1 MSSALKVNE
10 LGGVLL
16 FKFIRKILF
25 KESQAKNLNSKNKE
39 NHENSKQKPT
49 YPHIEEQFSDCADI
63 TKKEYPQINVQ
74 LMYFEYMISKEMVE
88 KVLFSQIEKLNAQDI
103 SSFFSQNQFQSSGD
117 SKEIVNA
124 VLAGNVVI
132 FHQDRIYIFSAIK
145 LQTRAIQTA
154 ESETIITGSH
164 DSFNEDIHTNLSLI
178 RRRVKSSHLKVLQ
191 FSVGE
196 ITKNTVYILYIEDI
210 AKAELINELKSRINN
225 IKIDAINDVN
235 MLVQLIEEYPNSPFP
250 QFFTTE
256 RPDVMSSKLTDGK
269 IIGLM
274 SNSPY
279 AFSAPA
285 TFFDFVHSPD
295 DYNQR
300 WLTGSVIRLFRL
312 FAFFI
317 TVTLTA
323 FYVSITTF
331 HYEMVPELLLP
342 SLIKSR
348 SNVPFPPIIE
358 ALVMEFTIELLRE
371 AGARLPT
378 KVGQTIGIVGG
389 IVIGSASVEAGI
401 TSNILIIF
409 VAISAIASFVIPSY
423 VMSSSVR
430 TIRFGFILMAGLLGN
445 LGISIA
451 LGFLVISLTSLTSLK
466 TPYLWPISPTHPFN
480 WLDTIIR
487 APFSTIKNRSNINK
501 SGNNTKK
508 NQR

>member
-1 MSSALKVNE
+1 M
-10 LGGVLL
+10 
-16 FKFIRKILF
+16 FKFLK
-25 KESQAKNLNSKNKE
+25 KTMDKDSQTKKLDIKNNQRRNDP
-39 NHENSKQKPT
+39 PT
-49 YPHIEEQFSDCADI
+49 RDYIDEEFTDCADI
-63 TKKEYPQINVQ
+63 TKKELSKINV
-74 LMYFEYMISKEMVE
+74 LFVYFEYMIDNEMAD
-88 KVLFSQIEKLNAQDI
+88 KILFSKIEKLEEEEI
-103 SSFFSQNQFQSSGD
+103 RHFFHKNQFQACKD
-117 SKEIVNA
+117 SYQA
-124 VLAGNVVI
+124 VRAILDGSVLI
-132 FHQDRIYIFSAIK
+132 FHQNDAYIFSAINLK
-145 LQTRAIQTA
+145 TRAIQTA

-164 DSFNEDIHTNLSLI
+164 DAFNEEINTNLSLI
-178 RRRVKSSHLKVLQ
+178 RRRVKSAHLKVLR
-191 FSVGE
+191 FTVGK
-196 ITKNTVYILYIEDI
+196 ITKNTVYILYIQDI
-210 AKAELINELKSRINN
+210 ADQELMNELKTRIDR
-225 IKIDAINDVN
+225 IDIDAINDVN
-235 MLVQLIEEYPNSPFP
+235 MLVQLFEEYPNSPFP

-256 RPDVMSSKLTDGK
+256 RPDVMSSKLTEGK
-269 IIGLM
+269 IVGLM

-300 WLTGSVIRLFRL
+300 WVAGSLIRFFRL

-323 FYVSITTF
+323 FYVSITTY

-358 ALVMEFTIELLRE
+358 ALLMEFTIELLRE

-409 VAISAIASFVIPSY
+409 VAISAISSFVIPSY

-430 TIRFGFILMAGLLGN
+430 IIRFGFILMAGFLGN
-445 LGISIA
+445 LGISVA

-466 TPYLWPISPTHPFN
+466 TPYLWPISPTQPKK

-487 APFSTIKNRSNINK
+487 APYSALINSK
-501 SGNNTKK
+501 PGNTRGKK
-508 NQR
+508 

>member
-1 MSSALKVNE
+1 MFFNDL
-10 LGGVLL
+10 
-16 FKFIRKILF
+16 
-25 KESQAKNLNSKNKE
+25 QAKNSKNKE
-39 NHENSKQKPT
+39 NKKNPKPT
-49 YPHIEEQFSDCADI
+49 YSHIEEEFSKCADI
-63 TKKEYPQINVQ
+63 TKKEYPQIHIQ
-74 LMYFEYMISKEMVE
+74 LMYFEYMIAKDMVE
-88 KVLFSQIEKLNAQDI
+88 KVLFSKIDKLNEEEI
-103 SSFFSQNQFQSSGD
+103 ESFFSHSQFKISSDG
-117 SKEIVNA
+117 KEVVNA
-124 VLAGNVVI
+124 LLAGNVII
-132 FHQDRIYIFSAIK
+132 FHQDQTYIFAAIN

-164 DSFNEDIHTNLSLI
+164 DAFNEDINTNLSLV
-178 RRRVKSSHLKVLQ
+178 RRRVKSSKLKVLKY
-191 FSVGE
+191 SIGK
-196 ITKNTVYILYIEDI
+196 ITKNTVYILYIEDL
-210 AKAELINELKSRINN
+210 AKQDLVNELKNRMEN
-225 IKIDAINDVN
+225 IKIDAIYDVN
-235 MLVQLIEEYPNSPFP
+235 MLVQLIEEYPTSPFP
-250 QFFTTE
+250 QIFTTE
-256 RPDVMSSKLTDGK
+256 RPDVMSSKLTEGK

-300 WLTGSVIRLFRL
+300 WLTGSLIRIFRL

-323 FYVSITTF
+323 LYVSITTF
-331 HYEMVPELLLP
+331 HYAMVPELLLP
-342 SLIKSR
+342 TLVKSR

-358 ALVMEFTIELLRE
+358 ALIMEFTIELLRE

-409 VAISAIASFVIPSY
+409 VAVSAISSFVIPSY

-430 TIRFGFILMAGLLGN
+430 IIRFGFILMAGFLGN

-451 LGFLVISLTSLTSLK
+451 LGFLVLSLTSLTSLK
-466 TPYLWPISPTHPFN
+466 TPYLWPISPTHPSN
-480 WLDTIIR
+480 WLDTLIR
-487 APFSTIKNRSNINK
+487 APLSTLNNESNISK
-501 SGNNTKK
+501 KKK
-508 NQR
+508 NSNKNKR

>member
-1 MSSALKVNE
+1 MLNLLK
-10 LGGVLL
+10 
-16 FKFIRKILF
+16 KILF
-25 KESQAKNLNSKNKE
+25 NDLQSKNSKNKE
-39 NHENSKQKPT
+39 IQKNQKPT
-49 YPHIEEQFSDCADI
+49 YSHIEEEFSKCADI
-63 TKKEYPQINVQ
+63 TKKEYPQIHLQ
-74 LMYFEYMISKEMVE
+74 LMYFEYMIAKEMVE
-88 KVLFSQIEKLNAQDI
+88 KVLFSKIEKLNAENI
-103 SSFFSQNQFQSSGD
+103 KSFLSQHQFQACDD
-117 SKEIVNA
+117 SKEAVNA
-124 VLAGNVVI
+124 LLAGNVII
-132 FHQDRIYIFSAIK
+132 FHQDQTYIFAAIN

-164 DSFNEDIHTNLSLI
+164 DAFNEDINTNLSLV
-178 RRRVKSSHLKVLQ
+178 RRRVKSSKLKVLKY
-191 FSVGE
+191 SIGK
-196 ITKNTVYILYIEDI
+196 ITKNTVYILYIEDL
-210 AKAELINELKSRINN
+210 AKPDLVNELKNRMEN
-225 IKIDAINDVN
+225 IKVDAIYDVN
-235 MLVQLIEEYPNSPFP
+235 MLVQLIEEYPTSPFP
-250 QFFTTE
+250 QIFTTE
-256 RPDVMSSKLTDGK
+256 RPDVMSSKLTEGK

-300 WLTGSVIRLFRL
+300 WLTGSLIRIFRL

-323 FYVSITTF
+323 LYVSITTF
-331 HYEMVPELLLP
+331 HYAMVPELLLP

-358 ALVMEFTIELLRE
+358 ALIMEFTIELLRE

-409 VAISAIASFVIPSY
+409 VAVSAIASFVIPSY

-430 TIRFGFILMAGLLGN
+430 IIRFGFIIMAGFLGN

-451 LGFLVISLTSLTSLK
+451 LGFLVLSLTSLTSLK
-466 TPYLWPISPTHPFN
+466 TPYLWPISPTQPSN
-480 WLDTIIR
+480 WLDTLIR
-487 APFSTIKNRSNINK
+487 APLASL
-501 SGNNTKK
+501 NNETNTSKKKK
-508 NQR
+508 NSNKNKR